1 VPRGKGGT
9 ALHPHI
15 ARDDGGA
22 VGLVQKGNGAIGV
35 KLTQLEI
42 RRIKDM
48 AIVVV
53 IGIRGSVRKPH
64 AETVQRWVDARATNK
79 MPAMIADGSIPGHRR
94 RGMRIKAVAVIED
107 ATQQQRAI
115 LKAAPIAKGAQP
127 NGEPGHESQIK
138 QRRIQVARQD
148 AEDLFPDPDDLH
160 DPLGDPKE
168 KPGWY

>member
-1 VPRGKGGT
+1 
-9 ALHPHI
+9 
-15 ARDDGGA
+15 
-22 VGLVQKGNGAIGV
+22 
-35 KLTQLEI
+35 
-42 RRIKDM
+42 
-48 AIVVV
+48 
-53 IGIRGSVRKPH
+53 
-64 AETVQRWVDARATNK
+64 
-79 MPAMIADGSIPGHRR
+79 
-94 RGMRIKAVAVIED
+94 MRIKAVAVIED